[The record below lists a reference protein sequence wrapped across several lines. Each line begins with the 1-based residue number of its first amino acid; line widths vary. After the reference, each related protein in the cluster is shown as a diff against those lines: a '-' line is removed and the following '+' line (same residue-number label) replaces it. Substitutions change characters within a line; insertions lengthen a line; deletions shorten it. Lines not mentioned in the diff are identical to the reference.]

1 MQNIPQPRGGGNVT
15 SIKPGVAYVE
25 ESDESKFNKPYD
37 TLTIVYD
44 VSDVSSPTKLF
55 NAGVITSDLKEVI
68 IDKEYV
74 PVSSISSTHQFDSP
88 GLHVIMFR
96 YSKIGT
102 IFQTLS
108 AFEGCRDIK
117 SMKIPEGPTSFSV
130 STFKNCS
137 KLETLSIPKTT
148 TSFGT
153 YSFVGCTSMKKVNIK
168 DFNAFLN
175 IVMTDA
181 SSSFFYVSTGKIYLN
196 GEVLTEVIIP
206 DGKTEVKNSLF
217 HNNIGIT
224 HVSIPNSVKTIGI
237 STFNGCKNVT
247 TWDVDF
253 GNLTTIKSH
262 AFRYCKNLPENLVL
276 TNLTTIGIFSFGN
289 TNIKTA
295 SLPALPRI
303 PDGDRNTSVFGLCSN
318 LTSITF
324 SENLVY
330 LGRHPFSRNANSNLV
345 VTFPPTTPPD
355 TNSGYPTE
363 WFYNGRTG
371 QAFYVPAESLEAY
384 RTAAVWSNYASMM
397 QPIP

>member
-1 MQNIPQPRGGGNVT
+1 M
-15 SIKPGVAYVE
+15 
-25 ESDESKFNKPYD
+25 
-37 TLTIVYD
+37 
-44 VSDVSSPTKLF
+44 SSPTKLF

-74 PVSSISSTHQFDSP
+74 PVSSISSTYQFNSP
-88 GLHVIMFR
+88 GLHVVMFR

-102 IFQTLS
+102 IFQTLYT
-108 AFEGCRDIK
+108 FEGCRDIK
-117 SMKIPEGPTSFSV
+117 SMKIPEGPTLFGV

-148 TSFGT
+148 TSFGAS
-153 YSFVGCTSMKKVNIK
+153 SFAGCTSMKKVNIK

-175 IVMTDA
+175 IGMAEA
-181 SSSFFYVSTGKIYLN
+181 SCSFFYESTGKIYLN
-196 GEVLTEVIIP
+196 GELLTEVIIP

-262 AFRYCKNLPENLVL
+262 AFRYCKNLPDNLVF
-276 TNLTTIGIFSFGN
+276 TNLTSIGVYSFAN
-289 TNIKTA
+289 TSIKTVDF
-295 SLPALPRI
+295 PVLPRT
-303 PDGDRNTSVFGLCSN
+303 PDGDRNSSMFSYCNN

-330 LGRHPFSRNANSNLV
+330 VGRHPFSRNTSTNLNV
-345 VTFPPTTPPD
+345 IFNPTTPPE
-355 TNSGYPTE
+355 TNTSYPTE
-363 WFYNGRTG
+363 WYYGGRVPK
-371 QAFYVPAESLEAY
+371 FYVPAESLEAY
-384 RTAAVWSNYASMM
+384 RTAPIWSNYSSIIY
-397 QPIP
+397 PIE